1 MNTKVLTSLFLA
13 MLFTASLS
21 MAQSKKNDIPV
32 SQLPSGVKSVLNQYV
47 STLKSGNLDQVAQK
61 FTAIAGGGLVNEDGK
76 SLRSSVK
83 PYSLKKD
90 WQNIKF
96 YANPVKITRVNKSQ
110 TNGTGY
116 GASALKGT
124 VYKIWIDKKPGQAGM
139 PAPISIIVPQG
150 HPTIKSPKVIGIG
163 SL

>member
-1 MNTKVLTSLFLA
+1 
-13 MLFTASLS
+13 

-32 SQLPSGVKSVLNQYV
+32 SQLPSNVKNVLNKYV
-47 STLKSGNLDQVAQK
+47 QILGSGTLDQVANN
-61 FTAIAGGGLVNEDGK
+61 FASIAGGGLVNEQGNQ
-76 SLRSSVK
+76 LRSSVK

-96 YANPVKITRVNKSQ
+96 YAYPVQITRVNKSH

-124 VYKIWIDKKPGQAGM
+124 VYKIWIAKKNGQAGM
-139 PAPISIIVPQG
+139 PAPISIIVPEG